1 MLLKNPIEMQLKHN
15 NSKFKK
21 KEFSIIIITDKVAR
35 PANLGGLIRTVD
47 AFGVKKIIFGGE
59 NIKLNRKTFYSSRS
73 TEKIVDFE
81 INKNLIK
88 TTNSYK
94 KRGYKVL
101 ALEITKTSK
110 PITKFKV
117 NNDSNFV
124 LIVGSERFGIDNNL
138 LHLCDEVYHIQM
150 YGQNSSMNVVQATSI
165 GLYEITNKICIC

>member
-21 KEFSIIIITDKVAR
+21 KEFSIIIITDKVVR

-81 INKNLIK
+81 FNKDSIK
-88 TTNSYK
+88 MTHSYK
-94 KRGYKVL
+94 KKGYKVL
-101 ALEITKTSK
+101 ALEITETSK